1 MSFNGDYVPSKKNR
15 RMLRDRLDQ
24 QRKRILA
31 QGQVGMGLG
40 GYGKRIGTWDMII
53 ELDDLVRFI

>member
-1 MSFNGDYVPSKKNR
+1 MSFNGEYVPSKKNR

-40 GYGKRIGTWDMII
+40 GYGKSMGTWDMII
-53 ELDDLVRFI
+53 EHDDLVRFI